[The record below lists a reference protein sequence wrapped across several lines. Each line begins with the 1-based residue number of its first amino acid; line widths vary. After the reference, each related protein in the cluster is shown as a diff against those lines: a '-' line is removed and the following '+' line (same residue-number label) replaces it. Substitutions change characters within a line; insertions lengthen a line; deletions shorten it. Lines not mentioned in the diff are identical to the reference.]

1 MKRLFVSI
9 DIPENL
15 KNDIL
20 KIQKELKHF
29 QGKLTELENL
39 HLTLKFLGETD
50 NLNEINVINRLSKI
64 NFNSFI
70 TNLKNIG
77 VFSEKEIKIV
87 WIHLANCDELQKRVD
102 EALEPLYPPEKR
114 FMSHLTIARVKR
126 VFNKEL
132 FLNELNKIE
141 IPDLSFEVNNFRL
154 KESKL
159 TPNGPLYK
167 TVKQF
172 NLIQQK

>member
-15 KNDIL
+15 KRDIL

-29 QGKLTELENL
+29 QGKLTELDNL

-50 NLNEINVINRLSKI
+50 NLNEINVINRLSEIK
-64 NFNSFI
+64 FNSFT
-70 TNLKNIG
+70 TNFKNIG
-77 VFSEKEIKIV
+77 IFSEQEIRII
-87 WIHLANCDELQKRVD
+87 WIHLTNCEELQKRVD
-102 EALEPLYPPEKR
+102 ETLEPLYPPEKR

-132 FLNELNKIE
+132 FLNELSKIE
-141 IPDLSFEVNNFRL
+141 IPELSFEVTNFRL

-159 TPNGPLYK
+159 TPNGPIYK
-167 TVKQF
+167 TIKQF
-172 NLIQQK
+172 NLTQQK